1 MPKIGEALLEL
12 AVVPALGWPPS
23 WFTAERAYAVW
34 RTIAAQ
40 LAQDARVLKG
50 ANSGVKH
57 KRLLAVLEE

>member
-12 AVVPALGWPPS
+12 EVVPTLCWPPS
-23 WFTAERAYAVW
+23 RFTAERARALW

-40 LAQDARVLKG
+40 LAPDARVLKG